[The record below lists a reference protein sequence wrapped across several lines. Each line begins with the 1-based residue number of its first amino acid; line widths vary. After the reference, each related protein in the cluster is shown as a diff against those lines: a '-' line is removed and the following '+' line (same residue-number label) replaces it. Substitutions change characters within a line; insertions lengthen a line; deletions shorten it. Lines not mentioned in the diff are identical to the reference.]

1 VTSFDTPDLEGLF
14 AGRVATT
21 GQKSAA
27 YFFVV
32 DANVSRLSASMSR
45 FTQRLWHWIAIILIR
60 QATAIFHKEADRSRY
75 SAAWTLELVLD
86 F

>member
-27 YFFVV
+27 YFFVL

-45 FTQRLWHWIAIILIR
+45 FTQRLRRWIAIILIP
-60 QATAIFHKEADRSRY
+60 AGHC
-75 SAAWTLELVLD
+75 D
-86 F
+86 FSQGSGQIAV